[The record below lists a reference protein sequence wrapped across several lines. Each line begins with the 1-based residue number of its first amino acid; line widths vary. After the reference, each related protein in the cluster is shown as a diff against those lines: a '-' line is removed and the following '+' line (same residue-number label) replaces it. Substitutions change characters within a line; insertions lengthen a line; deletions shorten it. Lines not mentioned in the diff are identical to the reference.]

1 VLRRRTAVLLALP
14 VVLGLLGYVLLPL
27 GQSIWLGLDGD
38 ALAVVFGRDGA
49 GWRGLTN
56 SVGVS
61 VATVL
66 LGGLLGTSL
75 AWSLWR
81 YRLPWSGGL
90 RALAA
95 VPLAL
100 PPLVGALAVWLL
112 LGDGGILPRL
122 AELAAGGGR
131 VFPGLSGRGAV
142 LAVHVYA
149 FHVYYTLF
157 VGAALTR
164 LDGSLLDASADLGA
178 SSARTFGRVVLP
190 TLRPALVG
198 ASLVVFMLSMGSFT
212 APLLFAGDE
221 PFLTTQVYAFK
232 TNNYLDRAAAISTV
246 LAAVCVA
253 FLLLAERRR
262 PAVAV
267 GGRPPRNATPPR
279 SSVWTR
285 VVVVALV
292 VGVLAVL
299 TLPVLTVVLLSFVE
313 DGSWTT
319 QLLPTSYT
327 LSNYTAI
334 VTDRAVFAPVASSLW
349 MAGVATAAAVL
360 FGLAVALVVVKSRL
374 PGRGLVRLASLL
386 PFALPGPVVA
396 LALLVW
402 FGEPSWWAGGTVL
415 VGTVGLLP
423 LAYAVRH
430 LPLAVRATQASLEGF
445 DDRLAEASADLGATW
460 FSTLRSVVL
469 PAIRPGVVAGALLAF
484 VSALG
489 EFPASVLLY
498 VFANRPIAVEVL
510 SRMRAY
516 DLGAAA
522 AYAVLLMVL
531 VGVSAAISWRAGERA
546 EPPAA

>member
-1 VLRRRTAVLLALP
+1 MLRRRTALALALP
-14 VVLGLLGYVLLPL
+14 VAVGLLGYVVLPL
-27 GQSIWLGLDGD
+27 GRSLWMGLDPEAMG
-38 ALAVVFGRDGA
+38 AVFGPGGA
-49 GWRGLTN
+49 GWRGLAN

-61 VATVL
+61 LATVV
-66 LGGLLGTSL
+66 LGGTLGTTL
-75 AWSLWR
+75 AWCLWR
-81 YRLPWSGGL
+81 YRLPFRNTL
-90 RALAA
+90 RVLSV

-112 LGDGGILPRL
+112 VGEGGVLPRL
-122 AELAAGGGR
+122 LQSAVGIDRDL
-131 VFPGLSGRGAV
+131 PGLAGRGAV

-157 VGAALTR
+157 VTAALAR
-164 LDGSLLDASADLGA
+164 LDGALLDASADLGGSPIA
-178 SSARTFGRVVLP
+178 AFRSVVLP
-190 TLRPALVG
+190 ALRPALVG

-221 PFLTTQVYAFK
+221 PFLTTQVYNYK
-232 TNNYLDRAAAISTV
+232 TNNYLDRAAAVAAV

-253 FLLLAERRR
+253 FLLAAESRR
-262 PAVAV
+262 PATVSL
-267 GGRPPRNATPPR
+267 GRPPRDATPPR
-279 SSVWTR
+279 AGLVTR
-285 VVVVALV
+285 LLLLPGVVIVLVGLAMPVAT
-292 VGVLAVL
+292 VL
-299 TLPVLTVVLLSFVE
+299 LLSFVA

-319 QLLPTSYT
+319 QVLPGRYT
-327 LSNYTAI
+327 LDNYRALA
-334 VTDRAVFAPVASSLW
+334 TDRGVFAPVASSLW
-349 MAGVATAAAVL
+349 MAGVATVAAVV
-360 FGLAVALVVVKSRL
+360 FGLAIALVVVKSRL
-374 PGRGLVRLASLL
+374 PGRGALRLISLL

-402 FGEPSWWAGGTVL
+402 FGGPSLWAGGAVL
-415 VGTVGLLP
+415 VGSVGLLP

-445 DDRLAEASADLGATW
+445 DDRLTEASADLGASGWT
-460 FSTLRSVVL
+460 TLRRVVL
-469 PAIRPGVVAGALLAF
+469 PAIRPGVVAGGLLAF

-522 AYAVLLMVL
+522 SYAVLLMLL
-531 VGVSAAISWRAGERA
+531 VGLATALTRRLGESA
-546 EPPAA
+546 